1 MEQND
6 YIDNNELMEAVNTV
20 YSAIPDVD
28 GQYVNDK
35 TVLFIARCH
44 RHAGTAFNAP
54 RVSVHS
60 IREIAKA
67 MLDRDLELE
76 LLKSLNMTVDDES

>member
-28 GQYVNDK
+28 GQY
-35 TVLFIARCH
+35 
-44 RHAGTAFNAP
+44 
-54 RVSVHS
+54 
-60 IREIAKA
+60 
-67 MLDRDLELE
+67 
-76 LLKSLNMTVDDES
+76 

>member
-1 MEQND
+1 MERND
-6 YIDNNELMEAVNTV
+6 YIDSNELMEAVNTV

-35 TVLFIARCH
+35 TALFIARCH
-44 RHAGTAFNAP
+44 RYDDTAFNVS

-60 IREIAKA
+60 VREIAKA

-76 LLKSLNMTVDDES
+76 LLESLSLTVDEY

>member
-1 MEQND
+1 MERND
-6 YIDNNELMEAVNTV
+6 YIDSNELMEAVRSV

-35 TVLFIARCH
+35 TALFIARCH
-44 RHAGTAFNAP
+44 RHDGTAFNVS

-60 IREIAKA
+60 VREIAKA

-76 LLKSLNMTVDDES
+76 LLESLNMTVDEY

>member
-35 TVLFIARCH
+35 TALFIARCH
-44 RHAGTAFNAP
+44 RHDATAFNAP
-54 RVSVHS
+54 RVSAHS

-67 MLDRDLELE
+67 MLDRDLEFE
-76 LLKSLNMTVDDES
+76 LLKSLNMTVDEY

>member
-1 MEQND
+1 MECND
-6 YIDNNELMEAVNTV
+6 YIGSNELMEAVSSV

-28 GQYVNDK
+28 GRYVNDK
-35 TVLFIARCH
+35 TALFIARCH
-44 RHAGTAFNAP
+44 RHDGTAFNVS

-76 LLKSLNMTVDDES
+76 LLESLNLTVDEY

>member
-35 TVLFIARCH
+35 TVLFTVMMSPHSMRLAFPLIPFVKSRKRCWI
-44 RHAGTAFNAP
+44 GIWSSNC
-54 RVSVHS
+54 
-60 IREIAKA
+60 
-67 MLDRDLELE
+67 
-76 LLKSLNMTVDDES
+76 

>member
-1 MEQND
+1 MERND
-6 YIDNNELMEAVNTV
+6 YIDNNELMAAVNTV

-35 TVLFIARCH
+35 TALFIARCH
-44 RHAGTAFNAP
+44 RHDDTAFNAP
-54 RVSVHS
+54 RAAVHS

-67 MLDRDLELE
+67 MLDRDLEFE
-76 LLKSLNMTVDDES
+76 LLESLNLTVDEY